1 MSNPRDFPLY
11 RNQTALMQ
19 GILERASRGY
29 TWWDSGTCPIP
40 KAIRF
45 VEKMD
50 QKHQVLDARSTRS
63 LHRKQGKIVATLL
76 LHPEGSDIHWV
87 ILATGKLKDENLK
100 DAVNKRQTQIAFKF
114 YRCGIESGKWTW
126 RLSSEKEKEWLND
139 ANSYGQKFSANE
151 LNNLLRIIQNL
162 PMFAGVRRDA
172 LKIIAEAKKAWKF
185 KHKTLEGV
193 HWPDRLPSMRK
204 IQAYDDPPK
213 TLGFI
218 VDQYQANLKANSEI
232 QNG

>member
-1 MSNPRDFPLY
+1 
-11 RNQTALMQ
+11 MQ

-50 QKHQVLDARSTRS
+50 KKHQVLDARSTRS
-63 LHRKQGKIVATLL
+63 LHRKQGKTVSTLL
-76 LHPEGSDIHWV
+76 IHPEGSDIQWV
-87 ILATGKLKDENLK
+87 ILATGELKDEKLKDATKSRKEN
-100 DAVNKRQTQIAFKF
+100 IAFKF
-114 YRCGIESGKWTW
+114 YRCGIESKKWTW
-126 RLSSEKEKEWLND
+126 RLSNEKESQWLDD
-139 ANSYGQKFSANE
+139 AHNYGQKFSPNE
-151 LNNLLRIIQNL
+151 LNTLLRIIQNL
-162 PMFAGVRRDA
+162 PMFAGIRKDA
-172 LKIIAEAKKAWKF
+172 LKIITEAKKSWKF

-204 IQAYDDPPK
+204 IQAYDNPPK

-218 VDQYQANLKANSEI
+218 VDQYQASLKTDSET
-232 QNG
+232 QNGQP